1 MRLLLFIFI
10 SLITIQTSIAETDL
24 TGKTI
29 VCDNFDEHGY
39 KGFINKRFV
48 YGFIDSKQV
57 VKFEYGYHYEMTESH
72 RFERDYLLGGVVTQ
86 KIGTYKDYS
95 PNPNNL
101 IFEFDKNVKTVS
113 YKNKYEK
120 AETVLKCKGMTGWVA
135 DDKNHCATEILH
147 RQELK
152 LHKNF
157 VSQNGKLDLYAQ
169 PQWRTRCV
177 LGADDGFSSLVEVVQ
192 ENWMNEIKKGR
203 EDAQRKIQEN
213 KSKNQL

>member
-1 MRLLLFIFI
+1 M
-10 SLITIQTSIAETDL
+10 ITIQTSIAETDL

-29 VCDNFDEHGY
+29 VCDNLDERGY
-39 KGFINKRFV
+39 KGFINKRFI

-57 VKFEYGYHYEMTESH
+57 VKFEYGYHYKTDPYGSVRE
-72 RFERDYLLGGVVTQ
+72 YLLGGVVTQ

-101 IFEFDKNVKTVS
+101 IFEFDKNVKTIS

-120 AETVLKCKGMTGWVA
+120 AEAVLQCKGMSGWDA

-152 LHKNF
+152 LHKN
-157 VSQNGKLDLYAQ
+157 VDSRQHGKLDIYAQ
-169 PQWRTRCV
+169 PQWRARCV
-177 LGADDGFSSLVEVVQ
+177 LGADDGFASLVEVVQ